1 MSRRSNTLV
10 RESTA
15 LRASIAHLRSVLEK
29 YGKQND
35 RLRSRIEAG
44 GDLGDTLDQ
53 LSGAGAR
60 RQMTEA
66 LEQFEV
72 ARHRVRLSMFALA
85 EEQGMSISDVARS
98 LGISRQLASRLA
110 AEADEKPWRAVKRS
124 AR

>member
-10 RESTA
+10 REA
-15 LRASIAHLRSVLEK
+15 NGLRESITHLRSVLEK
-29 YGKQND
+29 YAKQND
-35 RLRSRIEAG
+35 RLRSRIQAG
-44 GDLGDTLDQ
+44 DHLGETLDQ
-53 LSGAGAR
+53 LQGAGTR
-60 RQMTEA
+60 LQMTEA

-85 EEQGMSISDVARS
+85 EEQGMTISELARS

-110 AEADEKPWRAVKRS
+110 AEADDKPWRTVKRA

>member
-10 RESTA
+10 REATG
-15 LRASIAHLRSVLEK
+15 LRESITHLRSVLEQFA
-29 YGKQND
+29 KQND
-35 RLRSRIEAG
+35 RLRSHIEAG
-44 GDLGDTLDQ
+44 EDLGETLEQ

-85 EEQGMSISDVARS
+85 EEQGMTISEVARS

-110 AEADEKPWRAVKRS
+110 AEADEKPWRAFKRA